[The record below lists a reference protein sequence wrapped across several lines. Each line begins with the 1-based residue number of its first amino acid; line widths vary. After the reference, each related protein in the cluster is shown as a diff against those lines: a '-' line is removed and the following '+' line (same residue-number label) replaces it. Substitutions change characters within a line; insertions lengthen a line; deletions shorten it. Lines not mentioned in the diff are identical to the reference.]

1 MTDIT
6 ISRRGARR
14 WLTGHPW
21 IYRSDVAVGGE
32 PASGDIVLVRDPD
45 GRALGH
51 AFWSSQS
58 QISLRRLT
66 GDERPV
72 GPGLFAARIDTA
84 AALREQLF
92 PGETLYRAVHGEAD
106 GLPGLVVD
114 RYGDYLSVQFLVPGT
129 ERLRDQLV
137 AQLVERFGCS
147 GVVNRSDAGVRR
159 LEGLPLERGVI
170 HGEVPAE
177 VLVQEGA
184 LTLGLDL
191 LAGQK
196 TGAFLDQRENHLA
209 AGHYARGRALD
220 CFSYAG
226 GFALQMA
233 AQADQVTALDVS
245 AEACALIEANSAR
258 NGLANL
264 AATCANAFD
273 FLRAEV
279 EAGSRYDTVVLDP
292 PAFAK
297 HKGARAAGLRG
308 YKEINLRALQLLA
321 PGGILLTASCSYHVD
336 EAAFGEMLVEAA
348 RDARRGVQLL
358 ERRGA
363 GRDHPVV
370 LGMPESH
377 YLKCWIVRVL
387 D

>member
-14 WLTGHPW
+14 WAAGHPW
-21 IYRSDVAVGGE
+21 IYRSDVDARNE
-32 PASGDIVLVRDPD
+32 PGSGDIVLVRDPD
-45 GRALGH
+45 GRALGR
-51 AFWSSQS
+51 AFWSTHS
-58 QISLRRLT
+58 QITLRRLT
-66 GDERPV
+66 ADESPV
-72 GPGLFAARIDTA
+72 DLEFFARRIDAAAR
-84 AALREQLF
+84 LREQLY

-114 RYGDYLSVQFLVPGT
+114 RYGDWLSVQFLVPGT
-129 ERLRDQLV
+129 ERLREQL
-137 AQLVERFGCS
+137 AGLLLERFGS
-147 GVVNRSDAGVRR
+147 RGIVNRSDAGVRK
-159 LEGLPLERGVI
+159 LEGLPPERGVL
-170 HGEVPAE
+170 HGELPAE
-177 VLVQEGA
+177 VLVREGE
-184 LTLGLDL
+184 LMLGLDL

-209 AGHYARGRALD
+209 AGLYARGRALD

-226 GFALQMA
+226 GFALQLA
-233 AQADQVTALDVS
+233 RHADQVTALDIS
-245 AEACALIEANSAR
+245 AEACALIDANAAR

-264 AATCANAFD
+264 ATVCANAFD

-279 EAGSRYDTVVLDP
+279 EAGSRYDTIVLDP

-321 PGGILLTASCSYHVD
+321 PGGILITASCSYHVD
-336 EAAFGEMLVEAA
+336 EAAFGEVLAEAA
-348 RDARRGVQLL
+348 RDARRGVQVL

-363 GRDHPVV
+363 GRDHPAL

-377 YLKCWIVRVL
+377 YLKCWILRVL

>member
-1 MTDIT
+1 MPELT
-6 ISRRGARR
+6 ISRRGAQR
-14 WLTGHPW
+14 WATGHPW
-21 IYRSDVAVGGE
+21 IYRSDIDSTGG

-45 GRALGH
+45 GRALGR
-51 AFWSSQS
+51 AFWSEHS

-66 GDERPV
+66 GDEQPV
-72 GPGLFAARIDTA
+72 DASLFAARIDAA
-84 AALREQLF
+84 AALREQLY

-114 RYGDYLSVQFLVPGT
+114 RYGDWLSVQFLVPGT

-137 AQLVERFGCS
+137 AQLAERFGCR

-159 LEGLPLERGVI
+159 LEGLPAERGVI
-170 HGEVPAE
+170 HGELPAE
-177 VLVQEGA
+177 VLVREGG
-184 LTLGLDL
+184 LELGLDL

-209 AGHYARGRALD
+209 AGRYARGRALD

-233 AQADQVTALDVS
+233 GQADHVTALDVS
-245 AEACALIEANSAR
+245 AEACALIEANAAR
-258 NGLANL
+258 NGLGNL
-264 AATCANAFD
+264 TAVCANAFD

-279 EAGSRYDTVVLDP
+279 EAGSRYDTIVLDP

-308 YKEINLRALQLLA
+308 YKEINLRALQLLV
-321 PGGILLTASCSYHVD
+321 PGGILITASCSYHVD
-336 EAAFGEMLVEAA
+336 EPSFGEMLAEAA
-348 RDARRGVQLL
+348 RDARRRVQVL

-363 GRDHPVV
+363 ARDHPVL
-370 LGMPESH
+370 LGMPESR

>member
-1 MTDIT
+1 MAEIT
-6 ISRRGARR
+6 IARRGARR
-14 WLTGHPW
+14 WAAGHPW
-21 IYRSDVAVGGE
+21 IYRSDVAVGEE
-32 PASGDIVLVRDPD
+32 PGSGDIVLVHDPD
-45 GRALGH
+45 GRALGW

-66 GDERPV
+66 GDEQPV
-72 GPGLFAARIDTA
+72 DAGLFATRIDA
-84 AALREQLF
+84 AATLREQLY

-114 RYGDYLSVQFLVPGT
+114 RYGDWLSVQFLVPGT
-129 ERLRDQLV
+129 ERLRDQFV
-137 AQLVERFGCS
+137 AQLVERFGCR
-147 GVVNRSDAGVRR
+147 GIVNRSDAGVRR

-177 VLVQEGA
+177 VQVQEGT
-184 LTLGLDL
+184 LKLGLDL
-191 LAGQK
+191 LGGQK
-196 TGAFLDQRENHLA
+196 TGAFLDQRENHLT
-209 AGHYARGRALD
+209 AGRYARGRALD

-233 AQADQVTALDVS
+233 AQADEVTALDIS
-245 AEACALIEANSAR
+245 AEACALIEANAAR

-279 EAGSRYDTVVLDP
+279 EAGSRYDTIVLDP

-321 PGGILLTASCSYHVD
+321 PGGILITASCSYHVD
-336 EAAFGEMLVEAA
+336 EAAFAEMLTEAA
-348 RDARRGVQLL
+348 RDARRGVQVL

-363 GRDHPVV
+363 GRDHPVL